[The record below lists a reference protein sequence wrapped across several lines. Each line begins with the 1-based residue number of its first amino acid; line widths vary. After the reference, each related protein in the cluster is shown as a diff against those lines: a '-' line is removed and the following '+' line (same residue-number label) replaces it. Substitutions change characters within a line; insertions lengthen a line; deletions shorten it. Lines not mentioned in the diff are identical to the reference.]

1 MVKVVLWGG
10 LRSKAEGQSEFQIA
24 ASTIREMFL
33 RLAKDFPDLEAE
45 LEHNVSVAVDG
56 KVYRDALFVTIDDAS
71 EVVILPKLQGG

>member
-10 LRSKAEGQSEFQIA
+10 LRSKAGGRSEFDIA
-24 ASTIREMFL
+24 ATTIRGIFL
-33 RLAKDFPDLEAE
+33 QLCKDFPDLEAE

-56 KVYRDALFVTIDDAS
+56 KIYRDDLFVAVSQAS

>member
-10 LRSKAEGQSEFQIA
+10 LRNKAGGKTEFEIA
-24 ASTIREMFL
+24 ASTIREIFL
-33 RLAKDFPDLEAE
+33 QLSKDFPDLEAE

-56 KVYRDALFVTIDDAS
+56 TVYRDTLFVPVHQAS

>member
-10 LRSKAEGQSEFQIA
+10 LRGKAQDQTEFQIP
-24 ASTIREMFL
+24 ASTIRDVFL
-33 RLAKDFPDLEAE
+33 RLSKDFPALEAE

-56 KVYRDALFVTIDDAS
+56 KIYRDTLFVNIDGAS

>member
-10 LRSKAEGQSEFQIA
+10 LRSKAKGQSELQIA

-33 RLAKDFPDLEAE
+33 RLSEDFPDLEAE

-56 KVYRDALFVTIDDAS
+56 KGYRDALFVTIDDAS

>member
-10 LRSKAEGQSEFQIA
+10 LRSKAEGQSELHIA
-24 ASTIREMFL
+24 ASTIREIFL
-33 RLAKDFPDLEAE
+33 RLSKDYPDLEAE

-56 KVYRDALFVTIDDAS
+56 KVYRDALFVNIDDAA

>member
-10 LRSKAEGQSEFQIA
+10 LWSKAEGQSEFQIS
-24 ASTIREMFL
+24 ASTIREIFL
-33 RLAKDFPDLEAE
+33 QLSKDFPDLEAE

-56 KVYRDALFVTIDDAS
+56 TIYRDSLFVNIDDAS

>member
-10 LRSKAEGQSEFQIA
+10 LRSKADGKSEFEFA
-24 ASTIREMFL
+24 ASTIREIFL
-33 RLAKDFPDLEAE
+33 RLSKDFPDLEAE

>member
-10 LRSKAEGQSEFQIA
+10 LRSKAEGQSEFQVA
-24 ASTIREMFL
+24 ASTIRDIFVAL
-33 RLAKDFPDLEAE
+33 SKDFPDLEGE

-56 KVYRDALFVTIDDAS
+56 KVYRDALFVTVDDAS

>member
-10 LRSKAEGQSEFQIA
+10 LRSKAEGRAEFQIA

-56 KVYRDALFVTIDDAS
+56 KVYRDALFVTIDGAC

>member
-10 LRSKAEGQSEFQIA
+10 LRSKADGKSEFEIA
-24 ASTIREMFL
+24 ASTIREIFL
-33 RLAKDFPDLEAE
+33 RLSKDFPDLEAE

-56 KVYRDALFVTIDDAS
+56 KVYRDALFVAVNQAS